1 MGADSIYNDTILDTS
16 KPITGK
22 IHLEG
27 HEFDYEVYLLPIIG
41 DDKEKVEKDLIHR
54 IGNRMQKGKHCLD
67 IDEAVVSQN
76 IENNEYSAIGF
87 VKNHA
92 HDDSASGTMQYYD
105 WCESG
110 KNQMWINDLCRIT
123 TDKQSASPIKVLLK
137 VFELITKTH
146 TKGLRY
152 INLMV
157 DNEDVEG
164 SKVLIEI
171 YKKYGFSIITK
182 KNCFMDDPDNEYTLM
197 HKPLD
202 RTASKSKA
210 RRTRGQSKPR
220 RKTVKFNEK
229 TSRSKSKS
237 I

>member
-1 MGADSIYNDTILDTS
+1 MGADSIYNDTITDTS
-16 KPITGK
+16 KPIIGK

-27 HEFDYEVYLLPIIG
+27 HEFDYEVYLLPVIG
-41 DDKEKVEKDLIHR
+41 ENKDKVEKDLIKR

-67 IDEAVVSQN
+67 IDEAVVSKN
-76 IENNEYSAIGF
+76 IENNEYSAIAF

-92 HDDSASGTMQYYD
+92 HDDSASGTIQYYD

-157 DNEDVEG
+157 DNEDEEG

-171 YKKYGFSIITK
+171 YKKYGFSIMK
-182 KNCFMDDPDNEYTLM
+182 ENQCLMDDPDNEYTLM
-197 HKPLD
+197 RKPLVKSQT
-202 RTASKSKA
+202 RSKSK
-210 RRTRGQSKPR
+210 RSKGGRR
-220 RKTVKFNEK
+220 RKTVKK
-229 TSRSKSKS
+229 
-237 I
+237 

>member
-1 MGADSIYNDTILDTS
+1 MGADSIYNNTIVDTS

-41 DDKEKVEKDLIHR
+41 DGTEKVEKDLIHR

-67 IDEAVVSQN
+67 IDEAVVSRN

-87 VKNHA
+87 VKNRA
-92 HDDSASGTMQYYD
+92 HNDSASGTIQYYD
-105 WCESG
+105 WCEAG

-123 TDKQSASPIKVLLK
+123 TDKQTASPIKVLLK

-157 DNEDVEG
+157 DNEDKEG

-171 YKKYGFSIITK
+171 YKKYGFSIIK
-182 KNCFMDDPDNEYTLM
+182 ENQCSMDDPDNEYTLM
-197 HKPLD
+197 RKPLV
-202 RTASKSKA
+202 RSPSRKRSKGG
-210 RRTRGQSKPR
+210 RRR
-220 RKTVKFNEK
+220 RKTVKK
-229 TSRSKSKS
+229 
-237 I
+237 